1 MSDCCPYGPVELLR
15 QFLGTTN
22 VSETT
27 DRVTD
32 TEDTRPASSAPRRK
46 NERLLDSNPQQ
57 TIYPHKSSVATNQE
71 RSVLP
76 LKIVDKK

>member
-15 QFLGTTN
+15 QYLGTTN

-32 TEDTRPASSAPRRK
+32 TEDTRPRIIAPK
-46 NERLLDSNPQQ
+46 Q
-57 TIYPHKSSVATNQE
+57 
-71 RSVLP
+71 
-76 LKIVDKK
+76 KK